1 MIFAIKTI
9 ICIAVIGPITAWA
22 IILNID
28 NSKQVSQTQILSS
41 GLCQK
46 KTACSA
52 I

>member
-22 IILNID
+22 YHIE
-28 NSKQVSQTQILSS
+28 QVSQTQILSS

>member
-22 IILNID
+22 YHIEHR
-28 NSKQVSQTQILSS
+28 SS